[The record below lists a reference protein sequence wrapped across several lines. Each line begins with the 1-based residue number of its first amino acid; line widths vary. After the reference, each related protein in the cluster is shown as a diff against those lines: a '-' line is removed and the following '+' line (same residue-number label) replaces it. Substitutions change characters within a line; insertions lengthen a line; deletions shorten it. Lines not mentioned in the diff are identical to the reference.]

1 MSQRGVELFDT
12 FLKNIAQY
20 KEGDFSSTA
29 YPFDTD
35 QPVYIGE
42 LIDPKRQG
50 ISLKYAFYVLVNESD
65 HGEDNLFKQYSLVNP
80 LRRHKDDPNFIFRL
94 ETGLRDLFSAVRK
107 LATQQC
113 KNRRLK
119 ITSIG
124 LSIPSQWTLDFEDA
138 YRRIII
144 DVFGVPRDGIFFHT
158 ETEAL
163 AHFLLQDHRALL
175 LESGDEEGECDS
187 VADYE
192 VLLFLD
198 FGGHNMNGC
207 IFNVVYGKERD
218 QNKDA
223 SFYGISE
230 PFGAG
235 GGSEHWAYNI
245 GELFLRKLDRFPGYK
260 ITHRERQKQLEW
272 FHRNKDCLGPLQELE
287 MIDFGGDMDI
297 DLLPEEI
304 NNCFEQSVEEILNI
318 AKSNIEMVSQLKGV
332 TPVVVVSGGTAK
344 HVVIKRRLKDI
355 CSKNGIQ
362 KLRFVAD
369 LNIENDNISDE
380 GQHLAFNENK
390 ILVEGRETPM
400 AYGMMK
406 PLLFSA
412 CRIIQTH

>member
-65 HGEDNLFKQYSLVNP
+65 HGEDNLFKQ
-80 LRRHKDDPNFIFRL
+80 
-94 ETGLRDLFSAVRK
+94 
-107 LATQQC
+107 
-113 KNRRLK
+113 
-119 ITSIG
+119 
-124 LSIPSQWTLDFEDA
+124 
-138 YRRIII
+138 
-144 DVFGVPRDGIFFHT
+144 
-158 ETEAL
+158 
-163 AHFLLQDHRALL
+163 ALL

-198 FGGHNMNGC
+198 FGGHNM
-207 IFNVVYGKERD
+207 
-218 QNKDA
+218 
-223 SFYGISE
+223 
-230 PFGAG
+230 
-235 GGSEHWAYNI
+235 
-245 GELFLRKLDRFPGYK
+245 
-260 ITHRERQKQLEW
+260 
-272 FHRNKDCLGPLQELE
+272 LE

-369 LNIENDNISDE
+369 LNIENESGYIARGVAYAACNRMTIEQYFRRGAAFGLQRKQNPSRGKGNPDGIWDDE
-380 GQHLAFNENK
+380 ASLVFSLVSGWADALAVLDHLF
-390 ILVEGRETPM
+390 ID
-400 AYGMMK
+400 
-406 PLLFSA
+406 SA
-412 CRIIQTH
+412 E